1 MQWIVFMKQTES
13 AMDCDIEQCR
23 SLCCHNCAVLTKAQ
37 VSELITNVNKQ
48 YSLELEPKKFFREV
62 RGEHGIYYA
71 IKMIKGRCIFL
82 NKENRCRI
90 YLCRPTLCKLY
101 PVIDIDKVDER
112 CPMVKIL
119 PAEVLVGLKRRYAEE
134 IDEDIQ
140 AEQTFLFV

>member
-1 MQWIVFMKQTES
+1 MKEPGT
-13 AMDCDIEQCR
+13 MDCDIGHCK
-23 SLCCHNCAVLTKAQ
+23 SLCCHNCAVLTKAE
-37 VSELITNVNKQ
+37 VSELIANVNKE
-48 YSLELEPKKFFREV
+48 YSLELEPKKFFRKV
-62 RGEHGIYYA
+62 RGERGIYYA

-112 CPMVKIL
+112 CPIVNML
-119 PAEVLVGLKRRYAEE
+119 PPEVLVDLKRRYVEE
-134 IDEDIQ
+134 IHADIK

>member
-1 MQWIVFMKQTES
+1 MRQPES
-13 AMDCDIEQCR
+13 TMDCDIEQCR

-62 RGEHGIYYA
+62 RGERGIYYA
-71 IKMIKGRCIFL
+71 TKMIKGRCIFL

-112 CPMVKIL
+112 CLMVNIL
-119 PAEVLVGLKRRYAEE
+119 PAEVLSCLKRRYAEE
-134 IDEDIQ
+134 IDEDIK

>member
-1 MQWIVFMKQTES
+1 MKQDES
-13 AMDCDIEQCR
+13 AMDCDIDRCKA
-23 SLCCHNCAVLTKAQ
+23 LCCHNCAVLTKSE
-37 VSELITNVNKQ
+37 VSELIKNVNRE

-62 RGEHGIYYA
+62 KGERDIYYA

-90 YLCRPTLCKLY
+90 YLCRPILCKLY

-112 CPMVKIL
+112 CPISK
-119 PAEVLVGLKRRYAEE
+119 VLQVEMLIGLKRRYEVE
-134 IDEDIQ
+134 IDEDIK